1 MQSHQATRAQ
11 CTYLMVDVEHLL
23 HRQRQ
28 RIKRDFQVH
37 YGFDP
42 LEPHFVNEIRAF
54 YNRPHRRNTQIRF
67 SHLARDTGYR
77 QRQYEQGGAPPPNLN
92 PLPLMLNLTRE
103 HASPGPRVEE
113 DTNLITGNNLEQH
126 IHNDPTQTNIR
137 LWQPPEN
144 SSLRWIWI
152 EKEGWFLTNAN
163 VMLADNEG
171 PTPLEA
177 NAQEFNFLVTFVD
190 KDLRENQP
198 HNWYREPSLSSLE
211 CREDEVIQTLV
222 QAAILES
229 GPTALTLT
237 WTHEPSATIQPHLSG
252 DSPPSNT
259 STTPPSDIPITTFSS
274 PHNPR
279 PKKRLRKEIGR
290 IGRNLRQKLLCGLFP
305 REIQE
310 DQQPWA
316 NDLIMVVE
324 DQLAQMGMEK
334 GNEKDGN
341 CSILY

>member
-1 MQSHQATRAQ
+1 
-11 CTYLMVDVEHLL
+11 
-23 HRQRQ
+23 
-28 RIKRDFQVH
+28 
-37 YGFDP
+37 
-42 LEPHFVNEIRAF
+42 
-54 YNRPHRRNTQIRF
+54 
-67 SHLARDTGYR
+67 
-77 QRQYEQGGAPPPNLN
+77 
-92 PLPLMLNLTRE
+92 
-103 HASPGPRVEE
+103 
-113 DTNLITGNNLEQH
+113 
-126 IHNDPTQTNIR
+126 
-137 LWQPPEN
+137 
-144 SSLRWIWI
+144 
-152 EKEGWFLTNAN
+152 
-163 VMLADNEG
+163 MLADNEG

-190 KDLRENQP
+190 KDLREEPTTQLVPFP
-198 HNWYREPSLSSLE
+198 HEEAPGDNSHGEPSLSSLE

-237 WTHEPSATIQPHLSG
+237 WTHEPSE
-252 DSPPSNT
+252 SPPSNT

-305 REIQE
+305 QEIQE

-334 GNEKDGN
+334 GNEKDGTLFN
-341 CSILY
+341 PVLKGSGKLTQFSFPRIDESAQLELWRIG